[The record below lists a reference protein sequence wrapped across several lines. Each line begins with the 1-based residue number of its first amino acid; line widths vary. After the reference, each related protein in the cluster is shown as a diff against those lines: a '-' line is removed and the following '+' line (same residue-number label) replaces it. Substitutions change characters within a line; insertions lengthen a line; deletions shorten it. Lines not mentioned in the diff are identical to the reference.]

1 MEGRTLNGTRVL
13 KGRLLIALSVVSLYL
28 VVVWVIPV
36 GGFLLGPHWED
47 WANRVPFDSEQWK
60 AAAGSVQR
68 LNMAADLQA
77 KYPLT
82 GKTEAEVMAILG
94 PPSQESAG
102 DTVSNAGCQKIWQY
116 CMGGDRH
123 SIGPALAWFV
133 VAFREGKVVTTC
145 RYAD

>member
-1 MEGRTLNGTRVL
+1 VL
-13 KGRLLIALSVVSLYL
+13 KERLLIALSVVGLYL
-28 VVVWVIPV
+28 VAVWVIPV

-68 LNMAADLQA
+68 LNMVADLQA
-77 KYPLT
+77 RHPFT
-82 GKTEAEVMAILG
+82 GKAEAEVLAILG
-94 PPSQESAG
+94 APSQESTG
-102 DTVSNAGCQKIWQY
+102 DTFPNAGCQKIWEY
-116 CMGGDRH
+116 CLGGDRH

-133 VAFREGKVVTTC
+133 VGFRDGRVVRTW